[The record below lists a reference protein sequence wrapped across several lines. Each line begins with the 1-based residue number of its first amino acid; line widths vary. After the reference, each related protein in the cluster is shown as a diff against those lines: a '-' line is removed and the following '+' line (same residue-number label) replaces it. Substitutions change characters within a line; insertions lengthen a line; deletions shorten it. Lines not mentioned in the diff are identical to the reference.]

1 MLPRPPQFTR
11 SDTRLP
17 YTTLFRSGCFTAPRG
32 SRKQFGALILGV
44 YQEGQ
49 LEYIGHTG
57 GGFSQASL
65 QAVHRKMLPLVS
77 AECTFRTRPQT
88 NAPVTWIKPELV
100 CDVKFVEWTESGNMR
115 QPIFIALRDDK
126 EPESFVH
133 EEAIEK
139 PSNAERKRVVSGQ
152 RV

>member
-17 YTTLFRSGCFTAPRG
+17 YTTLFRSGGFTEPRG

-77 AECTFRTRPQT
+77 AECPFRSEEHTSELQSLMRNSYAVFCLNKT
-88 NAPVTWIKPELV
+88 NHTTLPN
-100 CDVKFVEWTESGNMR
+100 S
-115 QPIFIALRDDK
+115 
-126 EPESFVH
+126 S
-133 EEAIEK
+133 
-139 PSNAERKRVVSGQ
+139 S
-152 RV
+152 

>member
-77 AECTFRTRPQT
+77 AECPFRTRPKT

-100 CDVKFVEWTESGNMR
+100 CEVKFVEWTESGHTGKK
-115 QPIFIALRDDK
+115 IGRDACRESVK
-126 EPESFVH
+126 EYV
-133 EEAIEK
+133 
-139 PSNAERKRVVSGQ
+139 RVRVVA
-152 RV
+152 VTLKNIIKTKV